1 MEDEKIQILE
11 QVENKMYAILPST
24 PIRNF
29 LKSKKITD
37 NPYDLVWFV
46 TENKELAT
54 KVRDYFENIDGNL
67 EMVQAMTLITDKTY
81 RTIKCASDMPKFE
94 IIEVGNDYWAYVES
108 IEPPKPELR
117 QTEHSSVM
125 DFICVEGINNAFCF
139 GGKIK
144 TQEQHNKVYEAKLLN
159 RIRRHFNN
167 PNII

>member
-1 MEDEKIQILE
+1 MTEDTINISL
-11 QVENKMYAILPST
+11 NNDNIMYAILPSN

-46 TENKELAT
+46 TKNKELAE
-54 KVRDYFENIDGNL
+54 KVKEYFENIDGNL

-81 RTIKCASDMPKFE
+81 RNLKCASDMPKFE
-94 IIEVGNDYWAYVES
+94 VIEVSNDYWSYVES

-117 QTEHSSVM
+117 QTNHESVT

-144 TQEQHNKVYEAKLLN
+144 TQEQHNKVYENKLLN
-159 RIRRHFNN
+159 RIRKHFNN